1 MNLSRH
7 AIALL
12 GSVAMLGGTALA
24 APPLLGGSVHAGAVG
39 NIGVGAPPVGV
50 PPVNVPHPVNVP
62 PVNVPPVNVP
72 KPNLP
77 QPNANARANAN
88 ANANLNTQVTTG
100 TLTAISG
107 NTVNVRLSNGS
118 TQTYNVSSQTAS
130 QLRAMLGKPI
140 AYRLVNGVFTIAGHE
155 GNGPLHGTITSVNGA
170 TALVRLANGTTQSFN
185 VNAQQAAWLKA
196 HAGKSIV
203 FWTSANGTLELN
215 QRSETPNPH
224 SKNH

>member
-12 GSVAMLGGTALA
+12 GSVAMLGGTAMA
-24 APPLLGGSVHAGAVG
+24 APPLIGGSVHAGAAG

-62 PVNVPPVNVP
+62 PVNVP
-72 KPNLP
+72 KPNVP

-88 ANANLNTQVTTG
+88 VNARANTQVTTG
-100 TLTAISG
+100 TLTAING
-107 NTVNVRLSNGS
+107 DTITVRLSNGS

-130 QLRAMLGKPI
+130 QLRAMLGKPV

-155 GNGPLHGTITSVNGA
+155 GNGPLHGTVSSVSGT

-185 VNAQQAAWLKA
+185 VTAQQAAWLKA

-203 FWTSANGTLELN
+203 FWTSANGSLELN
-215 QRSETPNPH
+215 ASEPH
-224 SKNH
+224 NKTH